1 MTAISTLIIV
11 YLGKLNKIL
20 GLNYQEIL
28 MGVAVLSM
36 TI

>member
-1 MTAISTLIIV
+1 MNAISTLIIV
-11 YLGKLNKIL
+11 YLGKFNKIL
-20 GLNYQEIL
+20 GLNYQEIV